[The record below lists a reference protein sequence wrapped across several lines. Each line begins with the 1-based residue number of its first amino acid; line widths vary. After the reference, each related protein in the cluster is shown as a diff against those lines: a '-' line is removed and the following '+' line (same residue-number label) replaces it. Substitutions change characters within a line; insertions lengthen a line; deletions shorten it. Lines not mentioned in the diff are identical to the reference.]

1 MIDHWK
7 YPGTTKLQLEK
18 KTTDYTDD
26 TDRKLKILIRVI
38 RAIRGKVFSEKQCSD
53 EYPLRADRARKKD

>member
-1 MIDHWK
+1 VIDHWK

-18 KTTDYTDD
+18 KTTDYTND
-26 TDRKLKILIRVI
+26 TDGKLKILIRAI
-38 RAIRGKVFSEKQCSD
+38 RAIRGKVSEKQSSD